1 MDKRLIIY
9 KNANDLSRK
18 NNLYDVAYDYEKN
31 IGKYQEL
38 QNTSDVDDG
47 CKKLKI
53 KKYAVLI
60 EYFYNNKKV
69 RDDYIIVFTTKEK
82 LIKLFFKQKETT
94 INLFNYGEVKV
105 KRKVICKLFKNVS
118 TIQQAAYTIGLGHE
132 YQID

>member
-31 IGKYQEL
+31 IEKYQEL

-60 EYFYNNKKV
+60 EYFYNDKKV

-82 LIKLFFKQKETT
+82 LIKLFFKQKEVT

-118 TIQQAAYTIGLGHE
+118 VIQQAAYTIGLGHE
-132 YQID
+132 YPVD